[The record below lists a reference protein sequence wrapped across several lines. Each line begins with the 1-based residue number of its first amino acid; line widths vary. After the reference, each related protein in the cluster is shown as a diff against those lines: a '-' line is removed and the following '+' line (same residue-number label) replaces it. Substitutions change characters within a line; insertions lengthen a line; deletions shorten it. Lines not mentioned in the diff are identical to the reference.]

1 MIDPLAAGSG
11 QCPTPQVFPNLR
23 HIAVQCSALPLSRV
37 PFSRPVATAAPGSGR
52 SHITRGGNS
61 HTTDLLS
68 FLASQL
74 ASLQH
79 LRSLQLLDFP
89 VAGPLLRQ
97 PLGKAAGAA
106 HTFAGVAGVAGGF
119 MTDQRALPLSTETLQ
134 GRKAV
139 NAGLWALAALQELEL
154 HFSW

>member
-1 MIDPLAAGSG
+1 VAA
-11 QCPTPQVFPNLR
+11 
-23 HIAVQCSALPLSRV
+23 
-37 PFSRPVATAAPGSGR
+37 AAPGSGR

-97 PLGKAAGAA
+97 PLGKAAGAE
-106 HTFAGVAGVAGGF
+106 HTFAGVAGGF